1 MGVNGHNWLPDEID
15 TLRKMHAEQRSA
27 QAIGRALGRPRS
39 SVLSK
44 LKRLGLA
51 KSEQQA
57 RLDESNRHA
66 GQRARMA
73 LEKSADKP
81 APARQL
87 QMASKPPIPFTSPHA
102 RLGGVPLMSLHK
114 HGCRF
119 GVSPHG
125 EVDHLFCNVITLEG
139 SKYCEEHEAICRTGH
154 RQVFKFDRRLDM
166 SVKRVRI

>member
-1 MGVNGHNWLPDEID
+1 MGVNGHNWQPDEIE
-15 TLRKMHAEQRSA
+15 TLKKMHIEQRSA

-51 KSEQQA
+51 KTEQQA

-73 LEKSADKP
+73 LEKSAEQP
-81 APARQL
+81 IQRRPL
-87 QMASKPPIPFTSPHA
+87 QMASKPPIPFQSPHA
-102 RLGGVPLMSLHK
+102 RLGGVSLMNLHK

-125 EVDHLFCNVITLEG
+125 ETEHLFCNAVSLEG

-166 SVKRVRI
+166 SIKRVRI